1 MSLDVFKAGE
11 ALSSSFNAAQGSV
24 TPLTGHRDARATA
37 KCNAGRMRFSYDDAL
52 ALWQDLGGAAALEC
66 LSIRQFPL
74 GN

>member
-24 TPLTGHRDARATA
+24 TPVTATGPTA